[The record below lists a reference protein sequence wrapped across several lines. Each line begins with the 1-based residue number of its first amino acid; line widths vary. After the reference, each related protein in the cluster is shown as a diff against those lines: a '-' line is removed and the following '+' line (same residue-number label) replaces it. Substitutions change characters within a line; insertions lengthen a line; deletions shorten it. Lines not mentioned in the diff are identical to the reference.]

1 MSHSSLAPRCAASFP
16 TAAMAQKGPW
26 HKPSRFPWIPSAA
39 FPRTMQVK
47 ADLSALLVRK
57 RVPSSQKGGLK
68 VKMFHAH
75 ILPASALR
83 SLGSVFVHSASVAL
97 SLHSCPLALQG
108 HGEGMG

>member
-1 MSHSSLAPRCAASFP
+1 MLCREFSHSCGGAERSLAQTQQVPLDPISSLP
-16 TAAMAQKGPW
+16 T
-26 HKPSRFPWIPSAA
+26 
-39 FPRTMQVK
+39 RTMQVK

-57 RVPSSQKGGLK
+57 RVPSSQKGALK

-83 SLGSVFVHSASVAL
+83 SPGSVFVHSASVAL
-97 SLHSCPLALQG
+97 SLHSRPLALQG